1 MSACETAFSGCR
13 RARVGVGHLAKD
25 GVLVVQVRERSEADE
40 ELRAGAVG
48 IRAARLVRV
57 KVRVRV
63 RVRGK
68 VRVRVR
74 VRGKVRVRVRV
85 GARVSVR
92 ARASGKGQGQGQG

>member
-74 VRGKVRVRVRV
+74 V